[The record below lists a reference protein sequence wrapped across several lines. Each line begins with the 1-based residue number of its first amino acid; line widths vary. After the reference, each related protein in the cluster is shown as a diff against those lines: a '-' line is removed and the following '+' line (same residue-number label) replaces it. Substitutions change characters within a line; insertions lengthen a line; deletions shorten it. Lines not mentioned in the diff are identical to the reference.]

1 MKNENYSM
9 KAGLVALKKKS
20 KKKKH
25 DGHINES
32 WLLPYSDLM
41 TLLLALFI
49 VLFASSSID
58 EAKFNKMSQVFNE
71 IFNGGFGFMQNS
83 SVIDNPTSIMDGIDS
98 RQAAYLKDQEQ
109 LRKIQKDI
117 ENFIA
122 VNELE
127 DTFSTKMT
135 DEGLLLTIRDSILF
149 DSGKAD
155 IKPENIPI
163 AQELANLLNFD
174 PPRYIVVTGH
184 TDNVPQNTPEFRSN
198 WELSVMRAVNFLK
211 LLIDSNPSLDP
222 KYFSAKGYG
231 EYNPIASNDT
241 AEGRAKNRRVEV
253 LIQQLVDESAETTS
267 DTSNNSAQ

>member
-1 MKNENYSM
+1 MAKR
-9 KAGLVALKKKS
+9 A
-20 KKKKH
+20 KKKH
-25 DGHINES
+25 DEGHVDET
-32 WLLPYSDLM
+32 WLLPYSDML

-58 EAKFNKMSQVFNE
+58 QSKLQKMSQVFNE
-71 IFNGGFGFMQNS
+71 IFSAGTGFMENS
-83 SVIDNPTSIMDGIDS
+83 SLIEHPTSMLDGVTNEQ
-98 RQAAYLKDQEQ
+98 RAYLADQAQ
-109 LRKIQKDI
+109 LKEIQQSI

-135 DEGLLLTIRDSILF
+135 DEGLLLTIRDSVLF
-149 DSGKAD
+149 DSGKANV
-155 IKPENIPI
+155 KPENIPV
-163 AQELANLLNFD
+163 AQELANILEFN
-174 PPRYIVVTGH
+174 PQRYIVVTGH
-184 TDNVPQNTPEFRSN
+184 TDNVPQNSPEFRSN

-211 LLIDSNPSLDP
+211 LIVDSNPNLDP

-253 LIQQLVDESAETTS
+253 LIQQLVDEV
-267 DTSNNSAQ
+267 DTSSTINTENNTNTQ

>member
-1 MKNENYSM
+1 M
-9 KAGLVALKKKS
+9 KAGLVALKKKNNKKS
-20 KKKKH
+20 KASK
-25 DGHINES
+25 INES

-49 VLFASSSID
+49 VLFASSSVD
-58 EAKFNKMSQVFNE
+58 QSKFNKMSQVFNE
-71 IFNGGFGFMQNS
+71 IFNGGIGFMQNS
-83 SVIDNPTSIMDGIDS
+83 SVIDNPTAVIDGMTEEQRAYFRD
-98 RQAAYLKDQEQ
+98 QAQLKQ
-109 LRKIQKDI
+109 IQKDI
-117 ENFIA
+117 DNFIA

-149 DSGKAD
+149 DSGKAEV
-155 IKPENIPI
+155 KPENVPI
-163 AQELANLLNFD
+163 AQELAGILKFD

-211 LLIDSNPSLDP
+211 LIIDSNPDLDP

-241 AEGRAKNRRVEV
+241 PEGRAKNRRVEV
-253 LIQQLVDESAETTS
+253 LIQQLVDEDATATE
-267 DTSNNSAQ
+267 SNKNNENKK

>member
-1 MKNENYSM
+1 M
-9 KAGLVALKKKS
+9 KAGLMALAKKN
-20 KKKKH
+20 KKNAKKTE
-25 DGHINES
+25 INDS

-49 VLFASSSID
+49 VLFASSTID
-58 EAKFNKMSQVFNE
+58 QEKLEKMSQVFSE
-71 IFNGGFGFMQNS
+71 IFSGGVGFMH
-83 SVIDNPTSIMDGIDS
+83 DTSMVDS
-98 RQAAYLKDQEQ
+98 REPMPGGITPEQKAYLADQAQ
-109 LRKIQKDI
+109 LKQIQKDI
-117 ENFIA
+117 DGFIA

-135 DEGLLLTIRDSILF
+135 NEGLLLTIRDSILF
-149 DSGKAD
+149 DPGKAD

-163 AQELANLLNFD
+163 AQKLSRILDLD
-174 PPRYIVVTGH
+174 PPRYVVVTGH

-211 LLIDSNPSLDP
+211 LLIDSNPDLDP

-241 AEGRAKNRRVEV
+241 AEGRAQNRRVEV
-253 LIQQLVDESAETTS
+253 LIQQTVKDNTESSRTTS
-267 DTSNNSAQ
+267 E